1 MSFIWFHR
9 NENADPGAPSMGAK
23 SLCIPFDQPKA
34 ISSSTLCIHP
44 ACRKPAK
51 FYTLFGRSY
60 WNLLSKLMSRSIL
73 CCISS
78 VFCFFFN
85 HCWAYWMFRAG
96 AFFHFN
102 KISKFSLKQ
111 CVIFLEGHFFFIFNQ
126 NLGLMHDQTTNV
138 IVIKFSSSISS
149 DVRNEQLRK
158 IFVL

>member
-1 MSFIWFHR
+1 MRTQIQVLHLWEPKVYAYHSINLKPFHPPRCVFIPLAASQPNFIHYLGEVTEIYCRNSCHVRFSVVFH
-9 NENADPGAPSMGAK
+9 
-23 SLCIPFDQPKA
+23 
-34 ISSSTLCIHP
+34 
-44 ACRKPAK
+44 
-51 FYTLFGRSY
+51 LF
-60 WNLLSKLMSRSIL
+60 
-73 CCISS
+73 
-78 VFCFFFN
+78 FFFFN

-158 IFVL
+158 IFEL